1 MAGAPGGRTV
11 AAEMTVPIA
20 SCPMPKSAT
29 DTLQEIIFS
38 AVVDAVVALKD
49 ASKGVPNLVLRDLNA
64 IHANTAF
71 ADLPEPVR
79 NAVAASVRSAFNQFK
94 KEGYTIAD
102 ANSVRPAGPRP
113 GGPGA
118 HSGGPRPPSGGAP
131 RGPRPAP
138 RRSRP

>member
-1 MAGAPGGRTV
+1 
-11 AAEMTVPIA
+11 
-20 SCPMPKSAT
+20 MPKSAT
-29 DTLQEIIFS
+29 DTLQEVIFS

-79 NAVAASVRSAFNQFK
+79 NAVAASVRQAFNQLK

-102 ANSVRPAGPRP
+102 ATLVRPAGPRP
-113 GGPGA
+113 GGPGGPGGSA
-118 HSGGPRPPSGGAP
+118 GGPGGFP

>member
-1 MAGAPGGRTV
+1 
-11 AAEMTVPIA
+11 
-20 SCPMPKSAT
+20 MPKSAT

-79 NAVAASVRSAFNQFK
+79 NAVATSVRSAFNQFK

-102 ANSVRPAGPRP
+102 AASVRPAGPRP
-113 GGPGA
+113 GGPSGGPGG